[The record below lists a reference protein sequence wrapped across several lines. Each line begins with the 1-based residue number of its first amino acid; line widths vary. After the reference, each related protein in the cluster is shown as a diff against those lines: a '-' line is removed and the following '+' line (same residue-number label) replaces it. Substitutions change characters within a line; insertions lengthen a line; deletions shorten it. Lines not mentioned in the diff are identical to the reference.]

1 MQRYFTDLKL
11 TALLTRA
18 ATTSASR
25 SVARALGI
33 PVFDLSPRAGEGIGS
48 FDLVGTTAGPS
59 VRSEPAGA
67 GNDAF
72 ILLTSGTAARPKM
85 VPLTHASVC
94 LSASNAGAVL
104 SLAPPDRLLNVLPL
118 FHAHGLISGLL
129 TALAAGS
136 SVICTQGFDAN
147 SFFGR
152 LKELRPTWY
161 TAVPTIHRALLSEA
175 MHDGQV
181 PRPSSLRLIRSASA
195 SLAPVTLEG
204 LESLFGVPVVE
215 TYGMTEAASQIAA
228 NPYDRRKPGSVGIP
242 AGPEIAIMDGNG
254 GLLPNGQRGEIMLRG
269 PTIARGYCNDAE
281 ATTSAFRSFVAL
293 RKRT

>member
-1 MQRYFTDLKL
+1 
-11 TALLTRA
+11 
-18 ATTSASR
+18 
-25 SVARALGI
+25 
-33 PVFDLSPRAGEGIGS
+33 
-48 FDLVGTTAGPS
+48 
-59 VRSEPAGA
+59 
-67 GNDAF
+67 
-72 ILLTSGTAARPKM
+72 M

-94 LSASNAGAVL
+94 LSANNAGAVL

-136 SVICTQGFDAN
+136 SVICTQGFDAT
-147 SFFGR
+147 SFFGWLR
-152 LKELRPTWY
+152 ELRPTWY

-175 MHDGQV
+175 AHDRQA

-228 NPYDRRKPGSVGIP
+228 NPHDRRKPGSVGIP

-254 GLLPNGQRGEIMLRG
+254 RLLPNGQRGEIMLRG

-281 ATTSAFRSFVAL
+281 ATTSAFRDGWL
-293 RKRT
+293 RSGDLGYLDQDGYLFIVGRIKDVINRG